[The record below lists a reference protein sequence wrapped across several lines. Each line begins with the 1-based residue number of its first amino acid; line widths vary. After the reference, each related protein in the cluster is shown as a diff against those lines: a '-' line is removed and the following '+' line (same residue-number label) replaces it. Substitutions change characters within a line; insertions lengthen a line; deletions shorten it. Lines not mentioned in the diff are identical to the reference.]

1 MKKGPRLFTFFLGI
15 LVGVILMCAMPL
27 SFGETQT
34 RQGGLIK
41 GDEFM
46 FGKNIY
52 RIDKVTE
59 HANGTVTYRL
69 DLK

>member
-1 MKKGPRLFTFFLGI
+1 MKKGPRLLTFILGI
-15 LVGVILMCAMPL
+15 LAGAVLMSAVPL
-27 SFGETQT
+27 SFGETQS
-34 RQGGLIK
+34 RQSGLIK

-59 HANGTVTYRL
+59 HANGTMTYRL
-69 DLK
+69 ELK